1 VRQVAVSHGAARP
14 ALDADGVGAVQSLPT
29 HVAVIMDG
37 NGRWAVDRGLS
48 RSEGHRAGT
57 ENVRRVLK
65 AFVGHGIKYLTL
77 FTFSTEN
84 WARPED
90 EVSVIMDLLGEVI
103 DRETL
108 RLHEEGIRIKHIGQQ
123 HRLPAGLQKA
133 IRKSVELTKDNEVLT
148 LSVAFDYGGREE
160 ILNAVRSM
168 VADQVAPEEIS
179 EEMLQGYLY
188 TSGLPDP
195 DLIIRTGGEMRLSNF
210 LLWQAAYAEY
220 YATPV
225 LWPDFGEEELAM
237 ALTAFS
243 HRKRRYGKVNAE
255 EPT

>member
-1 VRQVAVSHGAARP
+1 VEAVRA
-14 ALDADGVGAVQSLPT
+14 LPT

-57 ENVRRVLK
+57 ENLRSVLK
-65 AFVGHGIKYLTL
+65 SFVAHGIKYVTL

-84 WARPED
+84 WARPQD
-90 EVSVIMDLLGEVI
+90 EVSIIMELLGEVI
-103 DRETL
+103 DRETM
-108 RLHEEGIRIKHIGQQ
+108 RLHEDGIRIKHIGQLN
-123 HRLPAGLQKA
+123 RLPPALRNS
-133 IRKSVELTKDNEVLT
+133 IRKSVELTRDNEVLT

-160 ILNAVRSM
+160 ILNAVRSI
-168 VADQVAPEEIS
+168 VADRVAPEKIS
-179 EEMLQGYLY
+179 AELLQGYLY
-188 TSGLPDP
+188 TSELPDP

-220 YATPV
+220 YSTPV
-225 LWPDFGEEELAM
+225 LWPDFGEEELAG

-243 HRKRRYGKVNAE
+243 QRKRRYGRVAAE